1 MHLVSF
7 RRCRAGHSS
16 SSYHIVGAAGHH
28 ILWCQLK
35 TLYFHLTWSQL
46 IFNWLSVSTV
56 ENVKRNYIS
65 HNNDVG
71 VAHSNSLF
79 FFLMNSLTWKVNW
92 LQEQTLG
99 DRKIPRPQMWNLTQ
113 LHLFKWSHL
122 YICYPGR
129 GFCNWMWCERVHK
142 SDRCHKRGSPSILRF
157 WLQVR
162 VIRQHEP
169 DSSDVPEVNTLHQSV
184 RLWIQV
190 AKMSSFYPVV
200 TSVGHSYFGK

>member
-71 VAHSNSLF
+71 VAHSNSF